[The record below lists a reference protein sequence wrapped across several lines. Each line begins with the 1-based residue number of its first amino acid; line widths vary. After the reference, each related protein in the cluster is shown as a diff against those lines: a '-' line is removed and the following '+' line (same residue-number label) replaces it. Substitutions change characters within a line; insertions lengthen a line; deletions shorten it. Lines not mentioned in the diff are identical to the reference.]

1 MADGNIIDYGEW
13 RVPNGWEDLTLKQF
27 QEIQQYYGDDER
39 KFDAREVLHILCGKS
54 IDEVNELPMELTEKL
69 FEHLTWLEEK
79 PPYKEPT
86 NKIVING
93 EEYSVNIAE
102 RLKTGEFVASD
113 TVIRTD
119 SHNYAALLAILCRKE
134 GEKYDSKFE
143 AEILTSRI
151 EMFEKQPFIECFR
164 IISFFLQLSMNLETI
179 TRLSS
184 QAEDLLDLSAR
195 LIETSRKSGV
205 SSALYTMW
213 LKRKLKKLK
222 KSIKCISQTSS
233 NS

>member
-1 MADGNIIDYGEW
+1 MADEIIDYGEW
-13 RVPNGWEDLTLKQF
+13 RVPKGWEDLTLKQF
-27 QEIQQYYGDDER
+27 QEIQRFYGDDER

-54 IDEVNELPMELTEKL
+54 IDEVNELPMEFTEKL

-86 NKIVING
+86 NKIVIDG
-93 EEYSVNIAE
+93 ETYMVNVTE
-102 RLKTGEFVASD
+102 KLKTGEFVASD

-119 SHNYAALLAILCRKE
+119 SNNYAAILAILCRKD

-143 AEILTSRI
+143 AEILPSRI

-179 TRLSS
+179 TALYS
-184 QAEDLLDLSAR
+184 QIEVLLNLTQEN
-195 LIETSRKSGV
+195 IETSAKNGLV
-205 SSALYTMW
+205 SRFYTM
-213 LKRKLKKLK
+213 LRKRKLKKLR
-222 KSIKCISQTSS
+222 KSIKCISQTTF

>member
-1 MADGNIIDYGEW
+1 MEENIIDYGEVN
-13 RVPNGWEDLTLKQF
+13 VPASWNELTLKQF
-27 QEIQQYYGDDER
+27 QEIQKYYGDDER

-54 IDEVNELPMELTEKL
+54 IDEINELPMEFTEKL

-86 NKIVING
+86 NKIVIDG
-93 EEYSVNIAE
+93 EEYTVNIAE

-119 SHNYAALLAILCRKE
+119 SNNYAAILAILCRKE

-143 AEILTSRI
+143 AEILPSRI
-151 EMFEKQPFIECFR
+151 KMFEEAPFIECFR

>member
-1 MADGNIIDYGEW
+1 MRSETAPSRI
-13 RVPNGWEDLTLKQF
+13 
-27 QEIQQYYGDDER
+27 
-39 KFDAREVLHILCGKS
+39 A
-54 IDEVNELPMELTEKL
+54 
-69 FEHLTWLEEK
+69 
-79 PPYKEPT
+79 
-86 NKIVING
+86 
-93 EEYSVNIAE
+93 SVNIAE

-113 TVIRTD
+113 TVIRGD
-119 SHNYAALLAILCRKE
+119 SHNYAAILAILCRKE
-134 GEKYDSKFE
+134 GERYDSKFE
-143 AEILTSRI
+143 TEILPSRI

-164 IISFFLQLSMNLETI
+164 IISFFLQLSTNLETL

-213 LKRKLKKLK
+213 LKRKLKKLR